1 MTEFKRREKESQT
14 EKKKLDLCQ
23 REVDILEEI
32 KKKKDFSVIKVVD

>member
-1 MTEFKRREKESQT
+1 MTEFTRREKESQT